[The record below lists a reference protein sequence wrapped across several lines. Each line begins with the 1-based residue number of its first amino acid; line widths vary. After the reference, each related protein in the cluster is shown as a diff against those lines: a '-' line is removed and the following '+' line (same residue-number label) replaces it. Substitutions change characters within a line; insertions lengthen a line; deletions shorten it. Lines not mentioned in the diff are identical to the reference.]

1 MREIIIASV
10 LLVILLTGITV
21 NNQFINDFYESAL
34 LSIKKM
40 PPAGSEG
47 CYDAVCALDEYWSEK
62 KSAVSFSVS
71 YDDVERITEK
81 IRLLKA
87 AALADDPVE
96 FELQREQLTTALEH
110 AARLEHIS
118 FESIF

>member
-21 NNQFINDFYESAL
+21 NNRFINDFYESAL
-34 LSIKKM
+34 LSVKKM
-40 PPAGSEG
+40 PPAGFEG

-87 AALADDPVE
+87 AALADDSVE

-110 AARLEHIS
+110 AARLERIS